1 MDVEIGTATPDDAV
15 AVQRVARE
23 SWHAAHDDVVGP
35 DVVETAIDEWYDP
48 ESLAAS
54 MDRDDGRFLVAR
66 ADGILVGF
74 AQAVLGDEDD
84 PAYLAR
90 IYVAPER
97 WGEGV
102 GTDLLDRLERW
113 LREAGAD
120 RLRLAVMADNE
131 VGNAFYEERGYRVV
145 DERETDL
152 FGAAFEEFVREKS
165 L

>member
-1 MDVEIGTATPDDAV
+1 MDADIEVATPDDAV

-23 SWHAAHDDVVGP
+23 SWHAAYDDVVGP

-48 ESLAAS
+48 ENLAAS
-54 MDRDDGRFLVAR
+54 MDREDGSFLVAR
-66 ADGILVGF
+66 VDGTLVGF
-74 AQAVLGDEDD
+74 AQAVLGDGDD
-84 PAYLAR
+84 PASLAR

-102 GTDLLDRLERW
+102 GTDLLDRLEAW

-120 RLRLAVMADNE
+120 RLRLAVMADNA
-131 VGNAFYEERGYRVV
+131 VGNDFYEARGYRVV
-145 DERETDL
+145 DERAADL
-152 FGAAFEEFVREKS
+152 FGASVAELVREKS